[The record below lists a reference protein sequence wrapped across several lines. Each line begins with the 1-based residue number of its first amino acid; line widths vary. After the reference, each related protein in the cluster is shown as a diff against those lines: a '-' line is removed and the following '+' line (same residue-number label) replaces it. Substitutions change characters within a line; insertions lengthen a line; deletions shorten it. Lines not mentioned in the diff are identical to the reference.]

1 MVGRAKK
8 SAPGSPRQNKRLN
21 HESTRANTNKARKK
35 VEPRMNTNKHE
46 LLLKEEVFR
55 IVGSAMEVLNTL
67 GHGLLEKPYENALVV
82 EFGLKNIPFR
92 QQQRF
97 DVIYKSIKVG
107 EYIPDLIAFDQ
118 IVVDTKTIEKITD
131 VERGQILNYLKIT
144 GLKVGLILNFKR
156 AKLEWER
163 LVL

>member
-1 MVGRAKK
+1 MD
-8 SAPGSPRQNKRLN
+8 
-21 HESTRANTNKARKK
+21 
-35 VEPRMNTNKHE
+35 TNKHE
-46 LLLKEEVFR
+46 LFLKEEVFQ
-55 IVGSAMEVLNTL
+55 IVGCAMEVLNTL

-82 EFGLKNIPFR
+82 EFGLRNIPFH
-92 QQQRF
+92 QQPRF

-107 EYIPDLIAFDQ
+107 EYIPDLIVFDQ
-118 IVVDTKTIEKITD
+118 IVVDTKTIERIND

-144 GLKVGLILNFKR
+144 GLKVGVILNFKR